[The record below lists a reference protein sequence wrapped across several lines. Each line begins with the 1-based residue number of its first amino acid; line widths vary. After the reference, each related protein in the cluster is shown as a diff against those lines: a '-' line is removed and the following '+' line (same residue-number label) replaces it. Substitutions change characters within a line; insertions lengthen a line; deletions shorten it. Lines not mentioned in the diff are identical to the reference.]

1 MSETFGRT
9 VRNTFET
16 YTHTHTHS
24 HLENTHR
31 YFHHEFVMKLMRT
44 GMDGK
49 EGGRRSKRVVRLMKW
64 LRDQEV
70 VSEKQFEIGFNRLK
84 QRLESDV
91 VLDVGPVAR
100 IMMKTFESEFYSK
113 KDDSGVSVVKLAARA
128 SGARRGLTSS

>member
-9 VRNTFET
+9 VRKIRKHTHT
-16 YTHTHTHS
+16 RTHTHTH
-24 HLENTHR
+24 THR

-84 QRLESDV
+84 KRLESDV

-100 IMMKTFESEFYSK
+100 VMMKTFESEFYSK
-113 KDDSGVSVVKLAARA
+113 KEDDSGVSVVRLAARA
-128 SGARRGLTSS
+128 SGVRRGLTSS

>member
-1 MSETFGRT
+1 
-9 VRNTFET
+9 
-16 YTHTHTHS
+16 
-24 HLENTHR
+24 
-31 YFHHEFVMKLMRT
+31 MKLMRT

-64 LRDQEV
+64 LRDQEI

-100 IMMKTFESEFYSK
+100 VMMKTFEKEFYSK